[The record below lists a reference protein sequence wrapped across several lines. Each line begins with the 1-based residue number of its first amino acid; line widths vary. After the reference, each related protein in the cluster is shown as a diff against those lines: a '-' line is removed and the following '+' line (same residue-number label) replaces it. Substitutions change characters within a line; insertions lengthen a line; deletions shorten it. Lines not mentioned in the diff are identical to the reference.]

1 MAVAKRCKY
10 KNLSNVHLWWMNKR
24 NECQLG
30 RFSFVLKLTCTMWL
44 RFTSSPK
51 IYACRV
57 LYIRTAYDIYD
68 NGYAYLRVGY
78 TDKLFDWTA
87 STWNL
92 NTCTHTNNISSV
104 FRKGKAY
111 ETKHY
116 IYDFTP
122 RLTIK
127 RSKICGRKPTLTSIS
142 YKSTIM
148 YIGSNDQPG

>member
-1 MAVAKRCKY
+1 MYLSFNPKLLYCVLYLPPFRNTGVLLCHVCMSYLEPSGTAVSFSEAECNQYFNTAVAKRCKY

-78 TDKLFDWTA
+78 TDKLFD
-87 STWNL
+87 
-92 NTCTHTNNISSV
+92 
-104 FRKGKAY
+104 
-111 ETKHY
+111 
-116 IYDFTP
+116 
-122 RLTIK
+122 
-127 RSKICGRKPTLTSIS
+127 
-142 YKSTIM
+142 
-148 YIGSNDQPG
+148 